1 MLTAMPLLW
10 TALATATTP
19 GYYKTLGRKLA
30 GGRGGKLV
38 TAAVYW
44 EQELSPCSEGL
55 LHWKTE
61 V

>member
-10 TALATATTP
+10 TALATTTS

-30 GGRGGKLV
+30 GGRRGKLV